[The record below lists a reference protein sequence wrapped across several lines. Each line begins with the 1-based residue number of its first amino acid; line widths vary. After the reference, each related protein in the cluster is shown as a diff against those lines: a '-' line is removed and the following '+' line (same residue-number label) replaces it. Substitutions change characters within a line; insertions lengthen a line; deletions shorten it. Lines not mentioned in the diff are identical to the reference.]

1 VSEPFFV
8 DVHSHVV
15 PSGDDGAA
23 TVEQARDLCR
33 SAAAHGTRIL
43 FATPHVWPQ
52 LPLTRRREE
61 EIRHAYAAVAARAGL
76 DLRLGYELTPS
87 RSLLADDPHRYRLG
101 GTEYVLMEVPF
112 AGPPDDL
119 WALARHTEEH
129 GLRPVIAHPERTEA
143 GQDDPSLARA
153 LADRGWLVQVN
164 ATSLTGSHG
173 PTAERLGWELVDDGV
188 AALVGSDGHRPA
200 RPPHLD
206 AAYALALERLGDDA
220 RRLFDGSALGLDAPS
235 RAAAQA

>member
-1 VSEPFFV
+1 VQEAFFV

-15 PSGDDGAA
+15 PSGDDGAG
-23 TVEQARDLCR
+23 TVDEGRELCR

-43 FATPHVWPQ
+43 FATPHVWPHLL
-52 LPLTRRREE
+52 LPRRREE
-61 EIRHAYAAVAARAGL
+61 DIRRAYAAVAARAGL

-87 RSLLADDPHRYRLG
+87 RALLADDPHRYRLG
-101 GTEYVLMEVPF
+101 GTEFVLMEVPF
-112 AGPPDDL
+112 AGPADDL

-153 LADRGWLVQVN
+153 LAERGWLVQVN
-164 ATSLTGSHG
+164 ATSLLGSHG
-173 PTAERLGWELVDDGV
+173 PTAERLGWELVEDGV
-188 AALVGSDGHRPA
+188 ASLVGSDGHRRA
-200 RPPHLD
+200 RPAHLD
-206 AAYALALERLGDDA
+206 GAYALAVDRLGDEA
-220 RRLFDGSALGLDAPS
+220 RRLFDGSALGLDTPA